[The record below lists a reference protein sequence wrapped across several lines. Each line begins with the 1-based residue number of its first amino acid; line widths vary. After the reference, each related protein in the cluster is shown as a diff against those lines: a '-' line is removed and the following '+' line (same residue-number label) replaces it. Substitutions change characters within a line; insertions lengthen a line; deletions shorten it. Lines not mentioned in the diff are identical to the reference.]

1 LESAKK
7 KGLKTLFPKKAKLS
21 VGLGSCGIAAGA
33 EKVYHLFQEEVE
45 KRNLDIVVSKTG
57 CFGFCR

>member
-1 LESAKK
+1 
-7 KGLKTLFPKKAKLS
+7 
-21 VGLGSCGIAAGA
+21 LGSCGIAAGA

-57 CFGFCR
+57 CFGFCGEERW